1 MNTSCLDIVKFD
13 TPIWLNLLPAGLRG
27 KILCRPRLIGI
38 LSNTVWLFSDRVL
51 RMGVGLIVGVWMAR
65 YLGPEQF
72 GLLSFAMA
80 FVALF
85 GAVASLGL
93 QGIVVRDIVR
103 DPALAPEILGTGFVL
118 QLLGGLAAFV
128 LVTVAIAYLR
138 PDDATARLM
147 VAILGAAL
155 VFRALDGVRY
165 WFESQVQSKYVVW
178 AENAVFLGIAAVKVG
193 MILAG
198 APLVAFA
205 WAAFAEVVVVA
216 LALAGVYL
224 KKGGRFADWRVKLAR
239 AVRLLKDSWPL
250 VLSGLAIMVYMRID
264 QIMLGQMLDDGA
276 VGIYTA
282 AVRISEV
289 WYFIPTVIVASVFPA
304 IIESKKLGEAIY
316 LARLQ
321 KLYSLMVV
329 IALVVAVP
337 LTFLSDWLVV
347 LLFGDGFASA
357 GLILAVHIWAGI
369 FVFLGVASGQ
379 WFLVENLQ
387 KYVFYRT
394 VMGAVANV
402 ALNAVLIPAY
412 GVVGAAL
419 ATVISQAAASVLFNA
434 LNGET
439 RAVFVMQCRSFF
451 GAGLLP
457 VR

>member
-1 MNTSCLDIVKFD
+1 MKPAAPF
-13 TPIWLNLLPAGLRG
+13 WLALLPEFLRVRIAHRAGVV
-27 KILCRPRLIGI
+27 KA
-38 LSNTVWLFSDRVL
+38 LSNTGWLFSDRVL
-51 RMGVGLIVGVWMAR
+51 RMGVGLIVGVWLAR

-103 DPALAPEILGTGFVL
+103 DPTQAPEILGTGFVL

-128 LVTVAIAYLR
+128 LATVAIAYLR
-138 PDDATARLM
+138 PDDAMARLM
-147 VAILGAAL
+147 VAILGGAL

-216 LALAGVYL
+216 LALAGVYR

-347 LLFGDGFASA
+347 LLFGEGYAEA
-357 GLILAVHIWAGI
+357 GKVLAVHIWAGI

-434 LNGET
+434 LSGKT